1 MEEKLKEYWP
11 IILGAVAVVVGVVL
25 VRKNSAASTGT
36 SATLAATTTATDT
49 SSTGSDT
56 FNAQAQSEADA
67 ARLQGLSTILS
78 FENAQTQAD
87 YALQATKDSNAAA
100 LAAKTAEY
108 NTQTATANAAANAA
122 KHSSDMQAI
131 SSIGSVIALAFLFSY
146 ETTQAAAARRRP
158 YTHGTRR
165 EGGPA

>member
-49 SSTGSDT
+49 STGSNT

-108 NTQTATANAAANAA
+108 NTQTATANAAKDAANHA
-122 KHSSDMQAI
+122 SDMQAVA
-131 SSIGSVIALAFLFSY
+131 SLGMLAYLIFSY
-146 ETTQAAAARRRP
+146 QTTQAAAERRRP
-158 YTHGTRR
+158 YTHGVRR